1 MSEVNADFK
10 EYNKA
15 SFSLNSLDN
24 YEHNG
29 RVKLDIWIR
38 ANQPADFSQQVGIAM
53 PTKTLSSA
61 QQRRPTKLPETSSAR
76 PFLNFVANQ
85 VYMSLKI
92 IQDYNIQRG
101 A

>member
-1 MSEVNADFK
+1 MLFMSEVNADFK

-38 ANQPADFSQQVGIAM
+38 ANQPA
-53 PTKTLSSA
+53 
-61 QQRRPTKLPETSSAR
+61 E
-76 PFLNFVANQ
+76 
-85 VYMSLKI
+85 
-92 IQDYNIQRG
+92 
-101 A
+101 